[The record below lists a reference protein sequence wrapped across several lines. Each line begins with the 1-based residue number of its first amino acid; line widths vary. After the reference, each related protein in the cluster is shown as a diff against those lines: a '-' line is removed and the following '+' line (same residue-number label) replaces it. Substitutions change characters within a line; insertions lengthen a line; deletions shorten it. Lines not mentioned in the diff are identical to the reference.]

1 MCRDAGLKEIMLL
14 RNTLIILLLATLTA
28 HAQGIDPDVLSG
40 AEKGDADSQH
50 KAGLY
55 YNRHKNYSFAFTWFQ
70 KSAEQEYAPAQNDL
84 GTLYRY
90 GRGVAQDYVKAA
102 ELYMKAAEQGDANG
116 EFNMAVMYDKGY
128 GIPADS
134 GKAFEFFQRAA
145 LKGVAEAQYNLATMY
160 DAGTVVPKD
169 LKKAF
174 EWYMKAAAQ
183 GYSTAQY
190 NVGVMFSRGEGVE
203 KNFSEAADWFKKAA
217 SKGDSAAQSSL
228 GALYFNGELAG
239 GKDRMTGCAWIYL
252 SGNIDNI
259 YICDQTLKKE
269 DKDKALRLMRQLSKD
284 YPSR

>member
-1 MCRDAGLKEIMLL
+1 MLL
-14 RNTLIILLLATLTA
+14 RNALIILLFTALTA
-28 HAQGIDPDVLSG
+28 HAQGIDPKVLSE
-40 AEKGDADSQH
+40 AEKGDAGSQH
-50 KAGLY
+50 QAGLY
-55 YNRHKNYSFAFTWFQ
+55 YNRHRNYSFAFTWFQ

-90 GRGVAQDYVKAA
+90 GRGVAQDYGKAA

-116 EFNMAVMYDKGY
+116 EFNMAVMYDNGY
-128 GIPADS
+128 GVPADS

-160 DAGTVVPKD
+160 DAGVVPKD

-174 EWYMKAAAQ
+174 EWYEKAALQ
-183 GYSTAQY
+183 GYAAAQY

-203 KNFSEAADWFKKAA
+203 KNFNEAAGWFKKAA
-217 SKGDSAAQSSL
+217 AQGDTAAQSSL
-228 GALYFNGELAG
+228 GALYFNGELIG
-239 GKDRMTGCAWIYL
+239 GKNRATGCAWIYL

-259 YICDQTLKKE
+259 YICDQTLEKG
-269 DKDKALRLMRQLSKD
+269 DKDKALRLMKQLSKD